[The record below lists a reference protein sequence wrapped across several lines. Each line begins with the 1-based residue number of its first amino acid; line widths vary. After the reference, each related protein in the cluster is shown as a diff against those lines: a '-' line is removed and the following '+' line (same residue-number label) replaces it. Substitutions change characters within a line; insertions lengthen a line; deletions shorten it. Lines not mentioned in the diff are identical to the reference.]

1 MANAYE
7 CCWKLWFSF
16 NNCILPL
23 KRLLWIILQNV
34 MIEVFSSIFY
44 AKMILN
50 VLKEKLVDI
59 CMSVGEHDL
68 TTLPSIGT
76 DKLDHTNVNL
86 LLTRTILVKKHNK
99 VMYIKLF
106 LTYPLKTA

>member
-1 MANAYE
+1 M
-7 CCWKLWFSF
+7 
-16 NNCILPL
+16 
-23 KRLLWIILQNV
+23 
-34 MIEVFSSIFY
+34 MEVVSSIFY

-68 TTLPSIGT
+68 TTLPGVGT

-86 LLTRTILVKKHNK
+86 LLTRTILVKKVSKQSN
-99 VMYIKLF
+99 VY
-106 LTYPLKTA
+106 